1 MDISYL
7 LKVLW
12 RKKWILI
19 VIPLVAALCAFLVKS
34 QLPQY
39 YKSSTQLSTGFTL
52 GEQISFSDERFS
64 SNDVGLKFS
73 NLIEII
79 NSKMVVSL
87 VSYQLMLND
96 LKGSESFR
104 SPELE
109 GELLNFYN
117 EEREKII
124 QTLEYKLKNF
134 ELLTSF
140 DPFEKKLINLLGAYG
155 YNYES
160 LIDNLE
166 VSRVGLSDFIVI
178 EFLSEDPELSASVVN
193 IMSEELFRYNSMLKS
208 NRSGESVEFFEELVA
223 QKRTNLNEKA
233 EALKTFKASRN
244 VLNVEMEGES
254 TLEQIQKLEDARQVE
269 RGKIYKLQ
277 LSIQNVN
284 NRLNGKTGGGTSNNL
299 RILNLKEDINRINSQ
314 IRSGGGSN
322 LQDSLDYYRQEL
334 QNEMADS
341 YSASGST
348 GMTKEELIQERNA
361 LQIELA
367 VANSSLR
374 SINSTIETL
383 RGSVSGYANTESTI
397 KDLQREVDEATD
409 EYNVALER
417 YNSAK
422 NTSLISNSSL
432 KQVIAGQPAGE
443 PESSKTILITVG
455 AWFASFMLCAFAIVG
470 IELMDLSLK
479 LPAQFE
485 RVTNIPLIGY
495 LNRIPK
501 QTDLNDLLTS
511 VNQNVDLRKFNHLLK
526 KLRYDIE
533 MSKSKVFMVTSTKEF
548 EGKTFFI
555 VSLSY
560 SLSLINKK
568 VLLIDTNFKNNS
580 LTQIFLSNSKT
591 LKALEEHNYVKSNG
605 SAPVEL
611 ISEGK
616 TSSSSSYSEEKE
628 EAPYNFDGIISKTG
642 IKGIDIVGSRG
653 GEYSPAE
660 IFSSKNFHDLIDV
673 FAKEYDYIILEG
685 TSLNEYSDSKELSEY
700 VDKVIAVFSAYSKI
714 GSNDK
719 ESIEFLK
726 SLGPKFLGGVL
737 NNVAIEDI
745 KI

>member
-7 LKVLW
+7 LTVLW

-19 VIPLVAALCAFLVKS
+19 LIPLVAALCAFLVKS
-34 QLPQY
+34 QLPQNF
-39 YKSSTQLSTGFTL
+39 KSSTQLSTGFTL
-52 GEQISFSDERFS
+52 GDQISFSDERFS

-96 LKGSESFR
+96 LKEPESFR
-104 SPELE
+104 ARELE
-109 GELLNFYN
+109 GELLKFVN
-117 EEREKII
+117 EERDEII
-124 QTLEYKLKNF
+124 KVLEYKLENF

-140 DPFEKKLINLLGAYG
+140 DPFEKKLINLLGTYG
-155 YNYES
+155 YNYE
-160 LIDNLE
+160 NLVE
-166 VSRVGLSDFIVI
+166 NMDVSRVGLSDFVVI
-178 EFLSEDPELSASVVN
+178 EFLSEDPELSAYVVN
-193 IMSEELFRYNSMLKS
+193 TMSDELFRYNNMLKS

-223 QKRTNLNEKA
+223 QKRDNLNEKA

-254 TLEQIQKLEDARQVE
+254 TIEQIRQLEEARQEE
-269 RGKIYKLQ
+269 RQKIYRLQ
-277 LSIQNVN
+277 LSIQNIN
-284 NRLNGKTGGGTSNNL
+284 NRLKGVSNGGTSNNQ
-299 RILNLKEDINRINSQ
+299 RILELKDDVNRINSK
-314 IRSGGGSN
+314 ISSGTGGPN

-334 QNEMADS
+334 QNEMAGS
-341 YSASGST
+341 YSESGGA
-348 GMTKEELIQERNA
+348 GMTKEELIQERNT
-361 LQIELA
+361 LQIELT

-383 RGSVSGYANTESTI
+383 KGNVSGYANTESTI
-397 KDLQREVDEATD
+397 NSLQREVDEATD
-409 EYNVALER
+409 EYNLALER
-417 YNSAK
+417 FNSAK
-422 NTSLISNSSL
+422 NSSLISNSSL

-443 PESSKTILITVG
+443 PESSKTLIIIIG
-455 AWFASFMLCAFAIVG
+455 AWFASLVLCAFVIIG
-470 IELMDLSLK
+470 IELTDVSIK

-485 RVTNIPLIGY
+485 RATGVPLIGY

-511 VNQNVDLRKFNHLLK
+511 ANQNVDLRKFNHLLK
-526 KLRYDIE
+526 KLRFEIE
-533 MSKSKVFMVTSTKEF
+533 DTKSKVLMVTSTKEY

-580 LTQIFLSNSKT
+580 LTQLFLSKSKS
-591 LKALEEHNYVKSNG
+591 LKALEEHNYVRSNNG
-605 SAPVEL
+605 KEPVGL
-611 ISEGK
+611 LSEGDNN
-616 TSSSSSYSEEKE
+616 TYTEDKE
-628 EAPYNFDGIISKTG
+628 EIPYNYDGIISKTG

-660 IFSSKNFHDLIDV
+660 IFSSKNFHSLLNT
-673 FAKEYDYIILEG
+673 FSKEYDYIILEG
-685 TSLNEYSDSKELSEY
+685 TSLNEYSDTKELAEY

-714 GSNDK
+714 GSNDN

-726 SLGPKFLGGVL
+726 SLGSKFFGGVL

-745 KI
+745 KA